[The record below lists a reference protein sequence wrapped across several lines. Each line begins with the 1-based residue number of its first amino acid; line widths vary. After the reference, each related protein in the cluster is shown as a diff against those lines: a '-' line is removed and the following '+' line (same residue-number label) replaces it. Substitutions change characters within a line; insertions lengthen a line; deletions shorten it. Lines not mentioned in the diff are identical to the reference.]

1 MSATERAPLL
11 GDAGGRS
18 VFDRVDIDDDIA
30 STSSA
35 SASERRRLDDA
46 HLPDDARNDPT
57 TSNGTN
63 QRRKYAYALALSAM
77 CVSSSAFV
85 VASSVAFV
93 RRAAEGP
100 GAGRLARDA
109 LSAVGIAPRATEV
122 LSPEALRAYPWLTRT
137 VDGSLDGSE
146 NRRGRS
152 DGGGMGDSVGM
163 LGTDETH
170 EFVVEEDPLEQE
182 LERNAHALERARTV
196 EDFVAMSVHV
206 DDAHAVGRKPL
217 SEWVH
222 QPSVGGP
229 SESSRLFGD
238 DSFTVCLYNLHRW
251 TRPLGTSTWT
261 EDLSTV
267 LDAKRGMRAAAR
279 DNLLGRCVKEVM
291 HTNKMTEGKCL
302 EADVV
307 VFRGDSMI
315 KSLAKLGT
323 PSSAPTP
330 KTNATRHN
338 PAKQSGRKASAATLV
353 EKDFLVTSLPSKA
366 RRDQV
371 YVYVSTSAPASL
383 VSGQDLRD
391 QLLLSQV
398 DYLATSNSAIE
409 SVWRSPLPTAKFM
422 ISSYDAFLRPFHMR
436 IPIIGYGD
444 SATACAHGN
453 SVGSAI
459 LRRIS
464 KKYPVQA
471 FGTCMHNFDAPWFVP
486 NLALSASSTEMIRSQ
501 LRLSQYLFF
510 FVSEEVD
517 CPGHVTEKLWL
528 PLLRGSIPI
537 YFGTKTVEDY
547 LPCPNKDCVLSV
559 KDFDSVDA
567 LVARMREIAESPA
580 IYDSLTAWR
589 KELPSNWPERF
600 RNGVASASHDIQSV
614 VCDIMRDGDDARR
627 RDSISNFAAAVPHSA
642 PWLLSSYPNA
652 KIDLSAVADL
662 ERSGAKSTR
671 YCLRQD
677 RVRALG
683 RVHATEL
690 RHEHQNASSTT
701 TTGSS
706 RSLTDPSLHLTK
718 VCDYEAAA
726 CYRLRAFH

>member
-1 MSATERAPLL
+1 
-11 GDAGGRS
+11 
-18 VFDRVDIDDDIA
+18 
-30 STSSA
+30 
-35 SASERRRLDDA
+35 
-46 HLPDDARNDPT
+46 
-57 TSNGTN
+57 
-63 QRRKYAYALALSAM
+63 M

-100 GAGRLARDA
+100 GTGQSSRDA

-122 LSPEALRAYPWLTRT
+122 LSPEALRAYPWLSRT
-137 VDGSLDGSE
+137 VDESSDMSAK
-146 NRRGRS
+146 RRGSS
-152 DGGGMGDSVGM
+152 DGGGRSDSVGM

-170 EFVVEEDPLEQE
+170 EFIVEEDPLEKE

-196 EDFVAMSVHV
+196 EDFVTMSVHV
-206 DDAHAVGRKPL
+206 DDAHTVGRKPL

-222 QPSVGGP
+222 QPSVVGS

-267 LDAKRGMRAAAR
+267 LDAKRGVRAAAR

-291 HTNKMTEGKCL
+291 HTNKITEGKCL

-315 KSLAKLGT
+315 KSLSKLST

-330 KTNATRHN
+330 KTNATRHKSPN
-338 PAKQSGRKASAATLV
+338 TLRRRASSAPLV
-353 EKDFLVTSLPSKA
+353 ETDVLVTSLPSKA

-398 DYLATSNSAIE
+398 DYLATSNSAYE

-444 SATACAHGN
+444 SAAACAHGN

-471 FGTCMHNFDAPWFVP
+471 FGSCMHNFDAPWFVP

-501 LRLSQYLFF
+501 LRLSQYLFY

-537 YFGTKTVEDY
+537 YFGTKTMEDY

-567 LVARMREIAESPA
+567 LVARMMEIAESPQ

-627 RDSISNFAAAVPHSA
+627 RGSISDFASTVPHAA

-652 KIDLSAVADL
+652 KIDMRAVVDL

-690 RHEHQNASSTT
+690 RHEQQNATAAT
-701 TTGSS
+701 AKGSS
-706 RSLTDPSLHLTK
+706 RSLFDPSLHFTK

-726 CYRLRAFH
+726 CYRLRAFRE

>member
-11 GDAGGRS
+11 GDAVGRS
-18 VFDRVDIDDDIA
+18 VFDRRDVDDDVA

-35 SASERRRLDDA
+35 SASERRRRDEGR
-46 HLPDDARNDPT
+46 LPDARNDPT

-100 GAGRLARDA
+100 GTGQSSRDA

-122 LSPEALRAYPWLTRT
+122 LSPEALRAYPWLSRT
-137 VDGSLDGSE
+137 VDESSDMSAK
-146 NRRGRS
+146 RRGSS
-152 DGGGMGDSVGM
+152 DGGGRSDSVGM

-170 EFVVEEDPLEQE
+170 EFIVEEDPLEKE

-196 EDFVAMSVHV
+196 EDFVTMSVHV
-206 DDAHAVGRKPL
+206 DDAHTVGRKPL

-222 QPSVGGP
+222 QPSVVGS

-267 LDAKRGMRAAAR
+267 LDAKRGVRAAAR

-291 HTNKMTEGKCL
+291 HTNKITEGKCL

-315 KSLAKLGT
+315 KSLSKLST

-330 KTNATRHN
+330 KTNATRHKSPN
-338 PAKQSGRKASAATLV
+338 TLRRRASSAPLV
-353 EKDFLVTSLPSKA
+353 ETDVLVTSLPSKA

-398 DYLATSNSAIE
+398 DYLATSNSAYE

-444 SATACAHGN
+444 SAAACAHGN

-471 FGTCMHNFDAPWFVP
+471 FGSCMHNFDAPWFVP

-501 LRLSQYLFF
+501 LRLSQYLFY

-537 YFGTKTVEDY
+537 YFGTKTMEDY

-567 LVARMREIAESPA
+567 LVARMMEIAESPQ

-627 RDSISNFAAAVPHSA
+627 RGSISDFASTVPHAA

-652 KIDLSAVADL
+652 KIDMRAVVDL

-690 RHEHQNASSTT
+690 RHEQQNATAAT
-701 TTGSS
+701 AKGSS
-706 RSLTDPSLHLTK
+706 RSLFDPSLHFTK

-726 CYRLRAFH
+726 CYRLRAFRE

>member
-11 GDAGGRS
+11 GDAVGRS
-18 VFDRVDIDDDIA
+18 AFDRRDVDDDVA

-35 SASERRRLDDA
+35 SASERRRRDEGR
-46 HLPDDARNDPT
+46 LPDARNDPT

-100 GAGRLARDA
+100 GTGQSSRDA

-122 LSPEALRAYPWLTRT
+122 LSPEALRAYPWLSRT
-137 VDGSLDGSE
+137 VDESSDMSAK
-146 NRRGRS
+146 RRGSS
-152 DGGGMGDSVGM
+152 DGGGRSDSVGM

-170 EFVVEEDPLEQE
+170 EFIVEEDPLEKE

-196 EDFVAMSVHV
+196 EDFVTMSVHV
-206 DDAHAVGRKPL
+206 DDAHTVGRKPL

-222 QPSVGGP
+222 QPSVVGS

-267 LDAKRGMRAAAR
+267 LDAKRGVRAAAR

-291 HTNKMTEGKCL
+291 HTNKITEGKCL

-315 KSLAKLGT
+315 KSLSKLST

-330 KTNATRHN
+330 KTNATRYKSPN
-338 PAKQSGRKASAATLV
+338 TLRRRASSAPLV
-353 EKDFLVTSLPSKA
+353 ETDVLVTSLPSKA

-398 DYLATSNSAIE
+398 DYLATSNSAYE

-444 SATACAHGN
+444 SAAACAHGN

-471 FGTCMHNFDAPWFVP
+471 FGSCMHNFDAPWFVP

-501 LRLSQYLFF
+501 LRLSQYLFY

-537 YFGTKTVEDY
+537 YFGTKTMEDY

-567 LVARMREIAESPA
+567 LVARMMEIAESPQ

-627 RDSISNFAAAVPHSA
+627 RGSISDFAATVPHAA

-652 KIDLSAVADL
+652 KIDMRAVVDL

-690 RHEHQNASSTT
+690 RHEQQNATAAT
-701 TTGSS
+701 AKGSS
-706 RSLTDPSLHLTK
+706 RSLYDPSLHFTK

-726 CYRLRAFH
+726 CYRLRALRQ

>member
-1 MSATERAPLL
+1 
-11 GDAGGRS
+11 
-18 VFDRVDIDDDIA
+18 
-30 STSSA
+30 
-35 SASERRRLDDA
+35 
-46 HLPDDARNDPT
+46 
-57 TSNGTN
+57 
-63 QRRKYAYALALSAM
+63 M

-100 GAGRLARDA
+100 GTGQSSRDA

-122 LSPEALRAYPWLTRT
+122 LSPEALRAYPWLSRT
-137 VDGSLDGSE
+137 VDESSDMSAK
-146 NRRGRS
+146 RRGSS
-152 DGGGMGDSVGM
+152 DGGGRSDSVGM

-170 EFVVEEDPLEQE
+170 EFIVEEDPLEKE

-196 EDFVAMSVHV
+196 EDFVTMSVHV
-206 DDAHAVGRKPL
+206 DDAHTVGRKPL

-222 QPSVGGP
+222 QPSVVGS

-267 LDAKRGMRAAAR
+267 LDAKRGVRAAAR

-291 HTNKMTEGKCL
+291 HTNKITEGKCL

-315 KSLAKLGT
+315 KSLSKLST

-330 KTNATRHN
+330 KTNATRYKSPN
-338 PAKQSGRKASAATLV
+338 TLRRRASSAPLV
-353 EKDFLVTSLPSKA
+353 ETDVLVTSLPSKA

-398 DYLATSNSAIE
+398 DYLATSNSAYE

-471 FGTCMHNFDAPWFVP
+471 FGSCMHNFDAPWFVP

-501 LRLSQYLFF
+501 LRLSQYLFY

-537 YFGTKTVEDY
+537 YFGTKTMEDY

-567 LVARMREIAESPA
+567 LVARMKEIAESPQ

-627 RDSISNFAAAVPHSA
+627 RGSISDFASTVPHAA

-652 KIDLSAVADL
+652 KIDMRAVVDL

-690 RHEHQNASSTT
+690 RHEQQNATAAT
-701 TTGSS
+701 AKGSS
-706 RSLTDPSLHLTK
+706 RSLYDPSLHFTK

-726 CYRLRAFH
+726 CYRLRAFRE